1 MRPVLL
7 DTAPI
12 VSLLDTSDG
21 FHAQCVEAIGTLGAP
36 LVTCEAVVAES
47 CYLLRRVK
55 GAPQAVLQNVSSGVF
70 QIPLPLVSYADE
82 VSRILTKYQRRDTD
96 LADAC
101 LIHLAEAFQTGDIL
115 TLDHDFEFYRWSR
128 NKPFHLI
135 IPIP

>member
-1 MRPVLL
+1 M
-7 DTAPI
+7 DTGPI
-12 VSLLDTSDG
+12 VSLLDASDS

-70 QIPLPLVSYADE
+70 QIPLPIVSYADE
-82 VSRILTKYQRRDTD
+82 ASRILTKYQRRDTD

-101 LIHLAEAFQTGDIL
+101 LIHLAEAFHSGDIL

-128 NKPFHLI
+128 NKPFRLI
-135 IPIP
+135 IPMS